1 MRHRFQEHSRRAGF
15 TLLEMLVVISIIVI
29 LIGLVI
35 AGGAALIGSRK
46 ANVTESLLLSLDR
59 ALEEYMAANQ
69 NAIPPFTPMDY
80 SRVPGDD
87 VVAGDSGSPMRASP
101 APNGVDIASP
111 SNDIAYS
118 EYQGRIYPRYPD
130 ASVFIRQVR
139 GYGDVDAIL
148 EGLGEQWLTPTPI
161 RLDASAGST
170 DPQESD
176 VTPSARDAWSGDG
189 WTGGRDDGP
198 SWPVLDPDAGLIFFV
213 HPQNL
218 LAQELY
224 GRCVNRRPYFF
235 SAGPDRLY
243 GVTNQI
249 PEGAGLTGE
258 RNDSDAAIEQA
269 LTGLADNLYSYEVGP
284 ANTREPT
291 TGGSF
296 TREYR

>member
-1 MRHRFQEHSRRAGF
+1 MRTRRAGF
-15 TLLEMLVVISIIVI
+15 TLLEMLVVVSIIVI
-29 LIGLVI
+29 LIGLVV
-35 AGGAALIGSRK
+35 AGGAALIGNRK
-46 ANVTESLLLSLDR
+46 AIVTESLLLSLDR
-59 ALEEYMAANQ
+59 ALEDYMAANQ
-69 NAIPPFTPMDY
+69 NTIPPFIPMDY
-80 SRVPGDD
+80 SRAPGDD
-87 VVAGDSGSPMRASP
+87 VVAADDAMRANP

-118 EYQGRIYPRYPD
+118 DFEDTIYPRYPD

-161 RLDASAGST
+161 LIDATSGSG

-176 VTPSARDAWSGDG
+176 VTPSVRDAWSGDG

-198 SWPVLDPDAGLIFFV
+198 SWPVLDPEAGLIFYV

-224 GRCVNRRPYFF
+224 GRTVNRRPYFF
-235 SAGPDRLY
+235 SAGADLLY

-249 PEGAGLTGE
+249 SPGGALTGE
-258 RNDSDAAIEQA
+258 RNTSDAAIEQA
-269 LTGLADNLYSYEVGP
+269 ISALEDNLYSYEVGP
-284 ANTREPT
+284 ANTSEPT

>member
-1 MRHRFQEHSRRAGF
+1 MTSHTLRNRSRRAGF

-29 LIGLVI
+29 LIGLVV
-35 AGGAALIGSRK
+35 AGGAALIGNRK
-46 ANVTESLLLSLDR
+46 AAVTESLVLSLDR

-69 NAIPPFTPMDY
+69 NAIPTFEAAAY

-87 VVAGDSGSPMRASP
+87 VIAEDGAMDANVD
-101 APNGVDIASP
+101 GVDITSP
-111 SNDIAYS
+111 SNDVAYS
-118 EYQGRIYPRYPD
+118 EYQNRIYPRYPD

-148 EGLGEQWLTPTPI
+148 EGLGEQWLIPTPI
-161 RLDASAGST
+161 RVDAASGT
-170 DPQESD
+170 GDEQESD
-176 VTPSARDAWSGDG
+176 VTPSVRDAWAGDG
-189 WTGGRDDGP
+189 WTGGRADGP
-198 SWPVLDPDAGLIFFV
+198 SWPVLDPDAALIFYV

-249 PEGAGLTGE
+249 PAGPELTGE
-258 RNDSDAAIEQA
+258 RNDSDSAIEQA
-269 LTGLADNLYSYEVGP
+269 ITALEDNIYSYEVGP

-296 TREYR
+296 SKEYR